1 MQEDCLWVKT
11 NPSKYKKLLENTTL
25 NVNNPGIV
33 SLDKIRGY
41 NGINYQLGHQ
51 MIEIRTPKE
60 IINYDDRNQ

>member
-41 NGINYQLGHQ
+41 NSIKYHLHS
-51 MIEIRTPKE
+51 MIEFRKPKE
-60 IINYDDRNQ
+60 IIKYHNTST